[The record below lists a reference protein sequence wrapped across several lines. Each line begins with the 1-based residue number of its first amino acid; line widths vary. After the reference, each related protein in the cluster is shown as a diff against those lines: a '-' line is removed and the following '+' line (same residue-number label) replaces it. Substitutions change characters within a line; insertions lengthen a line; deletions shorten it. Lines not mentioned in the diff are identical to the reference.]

1 MSGAVGRVVR
11 RSLPSSASEVLS
23 QCSCGASVVVR
34 LSADSKTAP
43 AGVWT
48 EKGATAVYANAIAT
62 TAGPREVG
70 GSCPGFTESCRS
82 CYGKSLERYTA
93 FERLAADN
101 LATLRHVEECGGAR
115 ALSRVFVDILDHVAE
130 YQRRDGLEAVTFR
143 WNMSGDVWS
152 EKVARAIASAHRAR
166 PEVEGWLY
174 TRTLSAVRHLVRG
187 GDGLRVYV
195 SADRHNVTRATRVAH
210 RWGVPVAVLA
220 DDESEARAILA
231 VVGVIR
237 EMSGGEVLPARLC
250 PASGKWAN
258 DGRGPAHVVGVDGR
272 RGSLEFGGVVR
283 GACDACRLCLPSG
296 LGSSVV
302 FLRRGGSR
310 DLFANVPVTIGAKS

>member
-1 MSGAVGRVVR
+1 MTGAVGRVVR
-11 RSLPSSASEVLS
+11 RSLPASASEVLS

-34 LSADSKTAP
+34 LSADSKTSP

-115 ALSRVFVDILDHVAE
+115 ALTRVFVDILDHVAE
-130 YQRRDGLEAVTFR
+130 HQRRDGLEVATFR

-166 PEVEGWLY
+166 PQVEGWLY

-195 SADRHNVTRATRVAH
+195 SVDRHNVTRAMRVAH
-210 RWGVPVAVLA
+210 RWNVPVAVLA
-220 DDESEARAILA
+220 DDQSEARAILA
-231 VVGVIR
+231 V
-237 EMSGGEVLPARLC
+237 GGTVEVLRARLC

-258 DGRGPAHVVGVDGR
+258 DGRGPAHVVGLDGR
-272 RGSLEFGGVVR
+272 RSSLEFGGSVR

-310 DLFANVPVTIGAKS
+310 DLFANVPVAIGAKS

>member
-1 MSGAVGRVVR
+1 MSSAVGRVVR

-23 QCSCGASVVVR
+23 ACSCGASVVVR

-62 TAGPREVG
+62 TAGPRSVG
-70 GSCPGFTESCRS
+70 GSCVGFTEACRS

-130 YQRRDGLEAVTFR
+130 HQRRDGLEAVTFR

-166 PEVEGWLY
+166 PDVEGWLY
-174 TRTLSAVRHLVRG
+174 TRTLGAVRHLVRG

-195 SADRHNVTRATRVAH
+195 PSSLTPSPSTSAV
-210 RWGVPVAVLA
+210 
-220 DDESEARAILA
+220 S
-231 VVGVIR
+231 
-237 EMSGGEVLPARLC
+237 
-250 PASGKWAN
+250 
-258 DGRGPAHVVGVDGR
+258 
-272 RGSLEFGGVVR
+272 
-283 GACDACRLCLPSG
+283 
-296 LGSSVV
+296 
-302 FLRRGGSR
+302 
-310 DLFANVPVTIGAKS
+310 